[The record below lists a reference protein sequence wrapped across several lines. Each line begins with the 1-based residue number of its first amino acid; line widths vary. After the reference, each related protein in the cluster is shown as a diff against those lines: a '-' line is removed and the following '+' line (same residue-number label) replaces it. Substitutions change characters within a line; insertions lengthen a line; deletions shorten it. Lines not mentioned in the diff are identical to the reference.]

1 MRSKLALENYFVLGN
16 VARLQ
21 YQKNQI
27 FSLYIL
33 KRLKKNYGK
42 IRLYIVHVMLN
53 GVIFQNISKNIKNW
67 VIKIYGKRG

>member
-33 KRLKKNYGK
+33 KHLTKNNKKVK
-42 IRLYIVHVMLN
+42 LVLLVMALIV
-53 GVIFQNISKNIKNW
+53 KN
-67 VIKIYGKRG
+67 